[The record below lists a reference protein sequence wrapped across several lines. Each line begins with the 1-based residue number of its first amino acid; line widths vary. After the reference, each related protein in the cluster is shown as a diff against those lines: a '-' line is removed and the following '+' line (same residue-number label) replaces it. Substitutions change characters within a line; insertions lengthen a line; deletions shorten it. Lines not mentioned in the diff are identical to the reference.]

1 MVSPITVAD
10 AQTHLRLG
18 PLDLDESAELERII
32 EAATDHASA
41 YCNQQFTDGSVTEYH
56 DSFPSHP
63 GQPVNINIKASTT
76 PAVTYYDTSNNQQ
89 TATGVRHIVRG
100 GRTSIYPEFGGEWPQ
115 DCNNEPGSVTVTG
128 SPDTSAVPAPVKSAI
143 LLYVGDLYENR
154 ENSVVGTIT
163 SSIQLTAERLLT
175 PYKTRAA

>member
-1 MVSPITVAD
+1 MVSPITVAE

-18 PLDLDESAELERII
+18 PLDSDESAELERII
-32 EAATDHASA
+32 EAATYHASA

-56 DSFPSHP
+56 DSFPTHP
-63 GQPVNINIKASTT
+63 GQPVNMNINTAAT
-76 PAVTYYDTSNNQQ
+76 PSVTYYDTNNNQQ
-89 TATGVRHIVRG
+89 TATSIRHIVRG
-100 GRTSIYPEFGGEWPQ
+100 GRTSIYPEFGGDWPQ
-115 DCNNEPGSVTVTG
+115 DCNNEPGSITVVGT
-128 SPDTSAVPAPVKSAI
+128 PDTSAVPAPVKSAI

-163 SSIQLTAERLLT
+163 SSIKLTAERLLT

>member
-1 MVSPITVAD
+1 MVSPITVAE

-18 PLDLDESAELERII
+18 PLDSDETAELERII
-32 EAATDHASA
+32 EAATQHASA
-41 YCNQQFTDGSVTEYH
+41 FCNQQFTDGSVTEYH

-63 GQPVNINIKASTT
+63 GQPVNINIKTAAT
-76 PAVTYYDTSNNQQ
+76 PAVTYYDTSNNLQ
-89 TATGVRHIVRG
+89 TATSIRHIVKG
-100 GRTSIYPEFGGEWPQ
+100 GRTSIYPAFGGDWPQ
-115 DCNNEPGSVTVTG
+115 DCNNEPGSVTVVG
-128 SPDTSAVPAPVKSAI
+128 IPDTSEVPASVKSAI
-143 LLYVGDLYENR
+143 LLYVGDIYENR